1 MYTFEEKFLAI
12 PVITKHLMTG
22 PKGNSEVCFPETRDA
37 FFSNRKTYLSWEVL
51 EMTEFIRQ
59 LSNGKQFNH
68 QP

>member
-1 MYTFEEKFLAI
+1 
-12 PVITKHLMTG
+12 MTG
-22 PKGNSEVCFPETRDA
+22 HKGNSEVCFPETRDA